1 MRWENGWSLTPSR
14 DEIAFYHRN
23 QQKSGEETEFV
34 DWPGLGLMTSGFSI
48 LYLHLGYESPESC
61 RAT

>member
-34 DWPGLGLMTSGFSI
+34 DWPGFDDKRVQHIIFTFGI
-48 LYLHLGYESPESC
+48 RESPESC